1 MYILLTIPNALFG
14 IEKSFWHALGLGMV
28 INSLGI
34 GGSSLTLFFL
44 SLVLEAMER
53 KEGGLGEKT
62 MRERERQGDKAWEGD
77 DDIRGDT

>member
-14 IEKSFWHALGLGMV
+14 IGKSFWHALGLGMV

-53 KEGGLGEKT
+53 KEGGIGGKDNEGK
-62 MRERERQGDKAWEGD
+62 RETGRQSL
-77 DDIRGDT
+77 RGRR